1 MAHTPGR
8 GHRRKS
14 DPAKKRRFQRIAAQK
29 RAEADKRYDEARR
42 AWEQMS
48 EEARRL
54 RPELDP
60 ELVRPSW
67 RPAT

>member
-14 DPAKKRRFQRIAAQK
+14 DPPKKKRFRKPATKK
-29 RAEADKRYDEARR
+29 RAAADKRYDAAKR

-48 EEARRL
+48 EKARQM

-60 ELVRPSW
+60 ELVKPRW
-67 RPAT
+67 RSDE